1 MAATYVTRL
10 IAALEGHAGRPA
22 LGGAGL
28 GGRVLDHGA
37 LLEEVYRIAGVLADA
52 GVRRGSGLACV
63 LGANRAQALLLR
75 TAAHVL
81 GARLTLVVRD
91 ASTYGVAHML
101 RDCRPDLVV
110 YDVPVPDTGTPRLPL
125 AEVLARAACREAVAV
140 PVAAREDDVARVAYT
155 GGTTG
160 LPKGVASTFRA
171 LAARPCGQNMCGAE
185 GRHGPGASGT
195 YISVTSLAARSGGRC
210 LEQWR
215 AGGRVEVLSAFG
227 AGRLAA
233 ACRRLGPASTYLM
246 PPMIYRLLEDPRT
259 ADGIP
264 GLEAISYG
272 AAPILPQP
280 LRRAVTAWGCRWEQG
295 YGTTET
301 SVITRLSPADHAAA
315 VAGRPWLLGSVGRP
329 AAGVEIE
336 VREPGDAGRP
346 LPAGRVGEVWVRS
359 AAGMSG
365 YWMRPDLTAQV
376 LRDGWLRTGDL
387 GHLDGEGRLYL
398 DDRVKDMV
406 VVDGD
411 NIYSLPVEAALA
423 RHPAVG
429 QAAVVGRSSVL
440 TGEEVCAFLVPAPG
454 RTASR
459 SAAVEA
465 CALVAR
471 QLSPAHRPATV
482 RWTERLPLTGNGKV
496 DKGAL
501 RAMAAGTDT
510 GPGRPP
516 SPTIHVR
523 I

>member
-1 MAATYVTRL
+1 MAAIYVTRL
-10 IAALEGHAGRPA
+10 VEALEGHAGRPV

-28 GGRVLDHGA
+28 GGRVLDHGE
-37 LLEEVYRIAGVLADA
+37 LLQEVHRIAGVLGDA
-52 GVRRGSGLACV
+52 GVCRGSGLACV

-91 ASTYGVAHML
+91 ASTHGVDHVL

-110 YDVPVPDTGTPRLPL
+110 HDVPVPDPGVPRLTL
-125 AEVLARAACREAVAV
+125 AEVLTRAAQRRADAV

-160 LPKGVASTFRA
+160 RPRGVAITFRA
-171 LAARPCGQNMCGAE
+171 LAARPGGQDARGTE
-185 GRHGPGASGT
+185 GRHGPGT
-195 YISVTSLAARSGGRC
+195 YVSVTSLAARSGGRC

-215 AGGRVEVLSAFG
+215 SGGRVEVLSAFD
-227 AGRLAA
+227 AGRLAD

-272 AAPILPQP
+272 AAPILPQR
-280 LRRAVTAWGCRWEQG
+280 LRQAVAAWGCRWQQG
-295 YGTTET
+295 YGATET
-301 SVITRLSPADHAAA
+301 GVVTRLTPADHAAA

-346 LPAGRVGEVWVRS
+346 LSAGRVGEVWVRS

-387 GHLDGEGRLYL
+387 GHLDSEGYLYL

-429 QAAVVGRSSVL
+429 QAAVVGRPSAW

-454 RTASR
+454 GTASP
-459 SAAVEA
+459 SAAAEA
-465 CALVAR
+465 CALVAER
-471 QLSPAHRPATV
+471 LAPAHRPTTV
-482 RWTERLPLTGNGKV
+482 WWTERLPLTGNGKV
-496 DKGAL
+496 DKSAL
-501 RAMAAGTDT
+501 RATARARAVVAGVGA
-510 GPGRPP
+510 GPD
-516 SPTIHVR
+516 
-523 I
+523 

>member
-10 IAALEGHAGRPA
+10 IEALEGHADRPA

-37 LLEEVYRIAGVLADA
+37 LLAEVYRIAGVLADA
-52 GVRRGSGLACV
+52 GVCRGCGLACV
-63 LGANRAQALLLR
+63 LGENQAQALLLR

-81 GARLTLVVRD
+81 GARLTLVVLD
-91 ASTYGVAHML
+91 ASVHGAQHVL
-101 RDCRPDLVV
+101 RDCRPGLVV
-110 YDVPVPDTGTPRLPL
+110 HDVPVPDTGVPRLTA
-125 AEVLARAACREAVAV
+125 AEVLRRAARRQAVAV

-160 LPKGVASTFRA
+160 RPKGVATTFRA
-171 LAARPCGQNMCGAE
+171 LAARPGGQGACSAE
-185 GRHGPGASGT
+185 GRHGPGT
-195 YISVTSLAARSGGRC
+195 FVSVTSLAARSGGRC

-215 AGGRVEVLSAFG
+215 AGGRVEVLSAFD
-227 AGRLAA
+227 AGRLAE

-264 GLEAISYG
+264 GLEEISYG
-272 AAPILPQP
+272 AAPVLPRR
-280 LRRAVTAWGCRWEQG
+280 LRQAVTAWGCRWQQG
-295 YGTTET
+295 YGATEAA
-301 SVITRLSPADHAAA
+301 VITRLTPADHTAA

-329 AAGVEIE
+329 VAGVEIE
-336 VREPGDAGRP
+336 VREVSDAGGP

-359 AAGMSG
+359 AARMSG
-365 YWMRPDLTAQV
+365 YWMRPDLTAQA

-387 GHLDGEGRLYL
+387 GHLDAEGYLYL
-398 DDRVKDMV
+398 DDRIKDMV

-429 QAAVVGRSSVL
+429 QAAVVGRPSAL

-454 RTASR
+454 RGASR
-459 SAAVEA
+459 SVAAEA
-465 CALVAR
+465 CAIAAR
-471 QLSPAHRPATV
+471 QLAPAHRPTTV
-482 RWTERLPLTGNGKV
+482 WWTERLPLTGNGKV
-496 DKGAL
+496 DKRAL
-501 RAMAAGTDT
+501 RARAVAAGT
-510 GPGRPP
+510 GPD
-516 SPTIHVR
+516 
-523 I
+523 

>member
-10 IAALEGHAGRPA
+10 VEALQSHAGRPA
-22 LGGAGL
+22 LSGAGL

-37 LLEEVYRIAGVLADA
+37 LLEEVYRIAGVLGDA
-52 GVRRGSGLACV
+52 GVCRGSGLACA
-63 LGANRAQALLLR
+63 LGENRAQALLLR
-75 TAAHVL
+75 TAAHLL

-91 ASTYGVAHML
+91 ASTYGVEHML

-110 YDVPVPDTGTPRLPL
+110 HDIPVPDTGVSRLTL
-125 AEVLARAACREAVAV
+125 AEVLTRAAPREAVAV

-160 LPKGVASTFRA
+160 RPKGVATTFRA
-171 LAARPCGQNMCGAE
+171 LAARPGGQDTRGTE
-185 GRHGPGASGT
+185 GHRGPGT

-210 LEQWR
+210 LEQWCS
-215 AGGRVEVLSAFG
+215 GGRVEVLSAFDTG
-227 AGRLAA
+227 QLAA

-264 GLEAISYG
+264 GLEAITYG
-272 AAPILPQP
+272 AAPVLPQR
-280 LRRAVTAWGCRWEQG
+280 LRQAVTAWGCRWQQG
-295 YGTTET
+295 YGATET
-301 SVITRLSPADHAAA
+301 SVITRLTPADHAAA
-315 VAGRPWLLGSVGRP
+315 LAGRPWLLGSVGRP
-329 AAGVEIE
+329 APGVEIE

-346 LPAGRVGEVWVRS
+346 LPAGRLGEVWVRS

-365 YWMRPDLTAQV
+365 YWMRPDLTAEV
-376 LRDGWLRTGDL
+376 LRHGWLRTGDL
-387 GHLDGEGRLYL
+387 GHLDGEGYLYL
-398 DDRVKDMV
+398 DDRVEDMV
-406 VVDGD
+406 VVDGY

-429 QAAVVGRSSVL
+429 QAAVVGRPSAL

-465 CALVAR
+465 CALVAEKFA
-471 QLSPAHRPATV
+471 PAHRPTTLW
-482 RWTERLPLTGNGKV
+482 WTECLPLTGNGTV

-516 SPTIHVR
+516 LPTPPVR